1 MFVRLPAG
9 SSAAWVLRASP
20 ILRWAIFWS
29 LIEKRRCKLSCPGE
43 VGDMGTRRI
52 ERVNEL
58 IREEISELIRREV
71 KDPRLDSFISVT
83 EVVTSPD
90 LRHARVFVSIMGTDE
105 EKQQGEKGLAAA
117 AGFLR
122 RELGERLTL
131 RYHRELSFQ
140 LDDSIERG
148 SRLLQLINEVA
159 PGESPEETD

>member
-1 MFVRLPAG
+1 
-9 SSAAWVLRASP
+9 
-20 ILRWAIFWS
+20 
-29 LIEKRRCKLSCPGE
+29 
-43 VGDMGTRRI
+43 MGTRRI

-83 EVVTSPD
+83 EVMTSPD

-105 EKQQGEKGLAAA
+105 EKQQVEKGLIAAK
-117 AGFLR
+117 GFLR

-131 RYHRELSFQ
+131 RYIPELTFQ

>member
-1 MFVRLPAG
+1 
-9 SSAAWVLRASP
+9 
-20 ILRWAIFWS
+20 
-29 LIEKRRCKLSCPGE
+29 
-43 VGDMGTRRI
+43 MGTRRI

-71 KDPRLDSFISVT
+71 KDPRLNSFISVT

-90 LRHARVFVSIMGTDE
+90 LRHARVFVSIMGTEE
-105 EKQQGEKGLAAA
+105 EKKQVEKGLAAA

-131 RYHRELSFQ
+131 RYTPDLIFQ

-148 SRLLQLINEVA
+148 SKLLQLINEVA
-159 PGESPEETD
+159 PGESPEEMD

>member
-1 MFVRLPAG
+1 
-9 SSAAWVLRASP
+9 
-20 ILRWAIFWS
+20 
-29 LIEKRRCKLSCPGE
+29 
-43 VGDMGTRRI
+43 MGTRRI

-105 EKQQGEKGLAAA
+105 EKQQVEKGLIAAK
-117 AGFLR
+117 GFLR

-131 RYHRELSFQ
+131 RYIPELTFQ

>member
-1 MFVRLPAG
+1 
-9 SSAAWVLRASP
+9 
-20 ILRWAIFWS
+20 
-29 LIEKRRCKLSCPGE
+29 
-43 VGDMGTRRI
+43 MGTRRI

-90 LRHARVFVSIMGTDE
+90 LRHAKVFVSIMGTEE
-105 EKQQGEKGLAAA
+105 EKQQVEKGLTAAT
-117 AGFLR
+117 GFLR

-131 RYHRELSFQ
+131 RYTPELTFQ

-148 SRLLQLINEVA
+148 SKLLQLINEVA

>member
-1 MFVRLPAG
+1 
-9 SSAAWVLRASP
+9 
-20 ILRWAIFWS
+20 
-29 LIEKRRCKLSCPGE
+29 
-43 VGDMGTRRI
+43 MGMRRI

-71 KDPRLDSFISVT
+71 KDPRLNSFISVT
-83 EVVTSPD
+83 EVVTSSD
-90 LRHARVFVSIMGTDE
+90 LRHARVFVSIMGTEE
-105 EKQQGEKGLAAA
+105 EKKQVEKGLAAA

-131 RYHRELSFQ
+131 RYTPELVFQ

-159 PGESPEETD
+159 PGESPEEMD

>member
-1 MFVRLPAG
+1 
-9 SSAAWVLRASP
+9 
-20 ILRWAIFWS
+20 
-29 LIEKRRCKLSCPGE
+29 
-43 VGDMGTRRI
+43 MGTRRI

-90 LRHARVFVSIMGTDE
+90 LRHARVFVSIMGTEE
-105 EKQQGEKGLAAA
+105 EKQQVEKGLAAA

-131 RYHRELSFQ
+131 RYTPELVFQ

>member
-1 MFVRLPAG
+1 
-9 SSAAWVLRASP
+9 
-20 ILRWAIFWS
+20 
-29 LIEKRRCKLSCPGE
+29 
-43 VGDMGTRRI
+43 MGTRRM

-71 KDPRLDSFISVT
+71 KDPRLNSFISVT

-105 EKQQGEKGLAAA
+105 EKKQVEKGLAAA
-117 AGFLR
+117 TGFLR

-131 RYHRELSFQ
+131 RYTPELTFQ

-148 SRLLQLINEVA
+148 SRLLKLINEVA
-159 PGESPEETD
+159 PGESPEEMD